1 MNNLQLKFLGKE
13 RDVSRVSLIFVPA
26 INFRNGEQQGV
37 IDDFGLHLKR
47 SHNSMMSSQL
57 ENKMLM
63 KRRRRFIWRIN
74 KESSRDAIIPVKC
87 EAQRVLKLETRL
99 VLDREN
105 FRRFLSKHFRPSQ
118 PRPPGQVETAT
129 PTQIPFIDR
138 RSSFVVI
145 DETAL

>member
-1 MNNLQLKFLGKE
+1 MNNLQLKFLGSKE

-63 KRRRRFIWRIN
+63 KRRFIILKN
-74 KESSRDAIIPVKC
+74 LKEEI
-87 EAQRVLKLETRL
+87 L
-99 VLDREN
+99 VLN
-105 FRRFLSKHFRPSQ
+105 F
-118 PRPPGQVETAT
+118 
-129 PTQIPFIDR
+129 
-138 RSSFVVI
+138 
-145 DETAL
+145 